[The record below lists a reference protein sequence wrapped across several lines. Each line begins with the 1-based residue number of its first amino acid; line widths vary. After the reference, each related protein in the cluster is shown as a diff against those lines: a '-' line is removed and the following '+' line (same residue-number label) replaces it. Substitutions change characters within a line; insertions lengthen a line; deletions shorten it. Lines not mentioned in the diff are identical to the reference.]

1 MLQNLKKTAGMA
13 YAVENYIEIDFGWKL
28 ADSNG
33 FLDSKLSVGEQVPS
47 EIDTIENQ
55 DKSVNEIISNDES
68 DFSDNDEYKDG
79 I

>member
-1 MLQNLKKTAGMA
+1 MA
-13 YAVENYIEIDFGWKL
+13 YAAENYIEIDLGWKL

-47 EIDTIENQ
+47 EIDNIESQ
-55 DKSVNEIISNDES
+55 DKSVNEIISDDES

>member
-1 MLQNLKKTAGMA
+1 MA
-13 YAVENYIEIDFGWKL
+13 YAAENYIEIDFGWKL

-55 DKSVNEIISNDES
+55 DNQSMKSSVMMRVISQIMMNIKMAS
-68 DFSDNDEYKDG
+68 KN
-79 I
+79 